1 MPELRSGARRG
12 RAQANPVVQAERP
25 STRRRRGARNQQQPV
40 DENPPPLTR
49 PAERR
54 EEIGLVEGR
63 GEVGGEENREGV
75 GERMMNDCDSGAR
88 SGGKPPGGE
97 EEGSTAP
104 LPEKQFVP
112 SVCIFFDLCDRYKGT
127 VRYASVHAHLGR
139 TASRRD
145 DLESLAY
152 TLVFLLR
159 GRLPW
164 QGYQEW
170 IMEQWEKNYYIS
182 SLAGADNGSSL
193 VVMSKGI
200 HRRWDSGY
208 RITATAATWDQA
220 AFVLS
225 GCQDPSAWEK
235 GLDVLQVQHLPLQ
248 LVGYSVH

>member
-40 DENPPPLTR
+40 DENPPPVTR

-104 LPEKQFVP
+104 LPEKVRPSPFCLVSSVLLNFSEETTFFNCLINTTFYFCSTLGGIHGVP
-112 SVCIFFDLCDRYKGT
+112 RVHYKG
-127 VRYASVHAHLGR
+127 R
-139 TASRRD
+139 
-145 DLESLAY
+145 
-152 TLVFLLR
+152 
-159 GRLPW
+159 
-164 QGYQEW
+164 QGD
-170 IMEQWEKNYYIS
+170 YYIMV
-182 SLAGADNGSSL
+182 LQNFFGYYLLYFQGSSSCL
-193 VVMSKGI
+193 RCLHNFITRFCRLWICWDQVFGMYGIITPTRKMSVEMVACIAIEAISILEKMHSKG
-200 HRRWDSGY
+200 
-208 RITATAATWDQA
+208 
-220 AFVLS
+220 
-225 GCQDPSAWEK
+225 
-235 GLDVLQVQHLPLQ
+235 
-248 LVGYSVH
+248 